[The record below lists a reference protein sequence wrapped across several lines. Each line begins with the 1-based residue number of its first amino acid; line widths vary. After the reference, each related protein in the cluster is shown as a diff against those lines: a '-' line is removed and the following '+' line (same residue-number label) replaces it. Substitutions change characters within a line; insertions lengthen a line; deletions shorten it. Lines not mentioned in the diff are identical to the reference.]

1 MQRKHHQQFLGVV
14 RLGEARGFNTV
25 KGHYRHKYLHA
36 ATFKRSRRPR
46 RCVRFS
52 SGPLFN
58 NRALEKKQQRPHTK
72 RNLRDYVKAT
82 QPTRFSRQNQNRNH
96 AHDNEANPTKALKS
110 QTRNENR
117 QKLDINAKACPKPLG
132 TTRYKQHP
140 SCVRFAPVNVLR
152 PVGSLLLNKTVFVIS
167 RHRRSSFAT
176 YFVSTQPFVNG
187 TGVQLSQGDR
197 PDARPLSRSISFRH
211 KSKSI
216 RCSLVPR
223 PLPACVRTR

>member
-1 MQRKHHQQFLGVV
+1 MCPV
-14 RLGEARGFNTV
+14 
-25 KGHYRHKYLHA
+25 
-36 ATFKRSRRPR
+36 
-46 RCVRFS
+46 
-52 SGPLFN
+52 
-58 NRALEKKQQRPHTK
+58 QQRTTVQQPRFGKKNNNLIQKGTFANTQRRLNLLVFRGRTK
-72 RNLRDYVKAT
+72 IRTTHAT
-82 QPTRFSRQNQNRNH
+82 
-96 AHDNEANPTKALKS
+96 NEANPTKALKS
-110 QTRNENR
+110 QTQNENR

-152 PVGSLLLNKTVFVIS
+152 PVGSLLLNKNVFVIS
-167 RHRRSSFAT
+167 RHRGSSFAT